1 MSAVF
6 CQSLVWD
13 QKWVMGRLKL
23 ALKLLSRKNWCQNS
37 SAMLCW
43 KTPGL
48 AAGWMW
54 AKDFH
59 TSLLGESAYHSE
71 HGVEINSFQ
80 FRFIV
85 LRGGKFLKPRV
96 KKKKRNINTLIKAH
110 MEKSTLW
117 SVGLCAGAAN
127 EQMKYQQYFLHCSFG
142 DAVFVSSTASDITA
156 VHTNTPENGHSGK
169 EDAHCVLR
177 HVENHLERT
186 RSVRRLSLQICRLI
200 LGSIG
205 LSNNW
210 WFLSVLIWILKS
222 RTCEKEKNQ

>member
-96 KKKKRNINTLIKAH
+96 KKKKKEHQYVN
-110 MEKSTLW
+110 KSTYGKKYSLIRRAVCW
-117 SVGLCAGAAN
+117 SRKRTDETPTIL
-127 EQMKYQQYFLHCSFG
+127 
-142 DAVFVSSTASDITA
+142 SS
-156 VHTNTPENGHSGK
+156 
-169 EDAHCVLR
+169 L
-177 HVENHLERT
+177 
-186 RSVRRLSLQICRLI
+186 
-200 LGSIG
+200 
-205 LSNNW
+205 
-210 WFLSVLIWILKS
+210 LIW
-222 RTCEKEKNQ
+222 RCCVCF

>member
-59 TSLLGESAYHSE
+59 TSLLGELAYHSE

-96 KKKKRNINTLIKAH
+96 KKKKKEHQYVN
-110 MEKSTLW
+110 KSTYGKKVL
-117 SVGLCAGAAN
+117 
-127 EQMKYQQYFLHCSFG
+127 
-142 DAVFVSSTASDITA
+142 SD
-156 VHTNTPENGHSGK
+156 PSG
-169 EDAHCVLR
+169 CVLEPQTNR
-177 HVENHLERT
+177 WNTNNTFFTAHLEM
-186 RSVRRLSLQICRLI
+186 LCLFLAPLQI
-200 LGSIG
+200 
-205 LSNNW
+205 
-210 WFLSVLIWILKS
+210 
-222 RTCEKEKNQ
+222 